1 MRLFHSAHAT
11 GPQGLKSRY
20 KLLLNKINETQAT
33 FCTPLWALR
42 EHSLHLQSV
51 PFQSVFS
58 KIPSKVSC
66 FDMCTLYRHP
76 PPSSGALSPLPRVA
90 DSARAA
96 CPPTTQPSQR
106 IYRQARRPEGGPGDL
121 SRQAKRCTSGSRPC
135 MYLMDD
141 PGGPKAGQVI
151 WIMSPSD
158 H

>member
-1 MRLFHSAHAT
+1 MKLRQHRAHHCGHSESTHFTCRAYLFKVFLVKS
-11 GPQGLKSRY
+11 PQKYLV
-20 KLLLNKINETQAT
+20 LTCVH
-33 FCTPLWALR
+33 CT
-42 EHSLHLQSV
+42 
-51 PFQSVFS
+51 
-58 KIPSKVSC
+58 
-66 FDMCTLYRHP
+66 DTHP

-96 CPPTTQPSQR
+96 CPPTTQPGQR